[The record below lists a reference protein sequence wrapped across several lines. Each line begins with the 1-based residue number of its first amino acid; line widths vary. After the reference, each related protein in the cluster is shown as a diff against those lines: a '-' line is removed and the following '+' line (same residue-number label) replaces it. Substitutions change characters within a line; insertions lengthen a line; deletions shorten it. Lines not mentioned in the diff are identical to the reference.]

1 MVKESSASG
10 PVLVTGAAG
19 FMGSHVT
26 RRLMESGYR
35 VVALDDL
42 SGGFRENLPDGADFV
57 KASILDQDRL
67 EALFEKHRFRYVY
80 HLAAYAA
87 EGLSHFIRR
96 FNYSNNVLGS
106 MNLIN
111 LSVRHGVARFVF
123 TSSIAVY
130 GSNQVPMNERMPPA
144 PEDPYGIAKY
154 TVELDLRAAH
164 ELFGLEYTVFRPH
177 NVYGE
182 YQNIGDRYRNVIGIF
197 MNQLALGR
205 PLTIFGDGEQQRAFS
220 YIDDVVWPMV
230 ACLDM
235 PKTACDVFNVGSD
248 EPYTVNVLAEAVMN
262 AMGVRGEIRH
272 LDARKEVLVAYSE
285 HEKLRSVFKDLPKP
299 APLTEGLKRMAKWAK
314 QQKPRKTKPF
324 TELEIEKN
332 FPASWRDAITR

>member
-1 MVKESSASG
+1 MVKKNLASG

-19 FMGSHVT
+19 FIGSHLT

-42 SGGFRENLPDGADFV
+42 SGGFRDNLPADADFV
-57 KASILDQDRL
+57 EASVLDQDRL
-67 EALFEKHRFRYVY
+67 TKLFEKHKFRHVY

-87 EGLSHFIRR
+87 EGLSHFIRK

-111 LSVRHGVARFVF
+111 LSVRHGVERFVF

-130 GSNQVPMNERMPPA
+130 GSNQVPMHERMAPS

-154 TVELDLRAAH
+154 AVELDLRAAH
-164 ELFGLEYTVFRPH
+164 ELFGLQYTVFRPH

-197 MNQLALGR
+197 MNQLALGQ
-205 PLTIFGDGEQQRAFS
+205 PLTIFGDGQQQRAFS

-235 PKTACDVFNVGSD
+235 PETARRVQRRQRRAVHSQRPSRGCHGRHGRQGEDSQPRGAKGSDHRLQRSRQTACGFQGHAEAGAIDGRAEEDGNVGETAETEED
-248 EPYTVNVLAEAVMN
+248 E
-262 AMGVRGEIRH
+262 II
-272 LDARKEVLVAYSE
+272 
-285 HEKLRSVFKDLPKP
+285 
-299 APLTEGLKRMAKWAK
+299 
-314 QQKPRKTKPF
+314 PR
-324 TELEIEKN
+324 
-332 FPASWRDAITR
+332 A